1 MLCFRRFSE
10 DLWVDKLSVV
20 VPCELRFR
28 DPVGAL
34 LQLLC
39 QQLDT
44 DGQTLGYQVVSAF
57 NEAFNNLTQYAY
69 PDREGEVEIQ
79 IELRS
84 DRLIIELH
92 DDGERFDFDEV
103 DAPDL
108 GEMPESGLGIFI
120 MRSFMSEVRYHPGGE
135 KNVLR
140 MERRLDDET
149 GEP

>member
-1 MLCFRRFSE
+1 
-10 DLWVDKLSVV
+10 VDKLSVV
-20 VPCELRFR
+20 VPCDMRFR

-39 QQLDT
+39 QPLGA
-44 DGQTLGYQVVSAF
+44 DGETLGYQVVSAF
-57 NEAFNNLTQYAY
+57 NEAFNNLSQYAY
-69 PDREGEVEIQ
+69 PDRAGDVEIQ
-79 IELRS
+79 VELRS

-103 DAPDL
+103 EAPDL

-120 MRSFMSEVRYHPGGE
+120 MRSFMSEVCYQPGGE

>member
-1 MLCFRRFSE
+1 
-10 DLWVDKLSVV
+10 VDKLSVV
-20 VPCELRFR
+20 VPCDMRFR

-39 QQLDT
+39 QPLGA
-44 DGQTLGYQVVSAF
+44 DGETLGYQVVSAF
-57 NEAFNNLTQYAY
+57 NEAFNNLSQYAY
-69 PDREGEVEIQ
+69 PDRAGDVEIQ
-79 IELRS
+79 VELRS

-103 DAPDL
+103 EAPDL

-120 MRSFMSEVRYHPGGE
+120 MRSFMSKVCYQPGGE